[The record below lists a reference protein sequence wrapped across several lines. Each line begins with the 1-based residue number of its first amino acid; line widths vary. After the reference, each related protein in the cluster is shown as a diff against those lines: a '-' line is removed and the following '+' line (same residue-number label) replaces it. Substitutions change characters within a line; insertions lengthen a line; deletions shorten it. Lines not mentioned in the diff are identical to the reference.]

1 MEQNISEKFNR
12 WMSSTARAAAHL
24 CTGGMLYDG
33 KDGCHRFA
41 RECGAALPDFGDYGV
56 NNIGATYGAICVV
69 AYNLRPP
76 VDASDWLEWMREGL
90 RDAQLCRNLRARE
103 CEAATGI
110 LRRFDVVSFSSRFYY
125 QFLDRLRSDCGYY
138 LGNGG
143 RYAPHLWTGEE
154 RSHIELMRAVYAI
167 LPEKPE
173 WLTAEQIDNF
183 AKEMGVE

>member
-33 KDGCHRFA
+33 KDGCQRFA

-103 CEAATGI
+103 YEDAVAV
-110 LRRFDVVSFSSRFYY
+110 LRRFDITSCSSRFYY
-125 QFLDRLRSDCGYY
+125 MFLDRLRSDCGYY